1 MQNAVELCRW
11 RKIQAP
17 IQDLAQPVQ
26 KPIYAQPHKWSYVL
40 KSNQDIIMSVHRR
53 SFNDFVAEF
62 RIQEQHP
69 LLLKNHRRML
79 RLSRENINLAE
90 LDAELWAL
98 KVRLKRFI

>member
-1 MQNAVELCRW
+1 MFLC
-11 RKIQAP
+11 IE
-17 IQDLAQPVQ
+17 VT
-26 KPIYAQPHKWSYVL
+26 
-40 KSNQDIIMSVHRR
+40 QDIIMSVNRR
-53 SFNDFVAEF
+53 SINDFVAEF

-69 LLLKNHRRML
+69 LLLKNHRRIL

>member
-1 MQNAVELCRW
+1 MGRHSECPAAASAKACSSRNVRA
-11 RKIQAP
+11 I
-17 IQDLAQPVQ
+17 
-26 KPIYAQPHKWSYVL
+26 HNSYVL
-40 KSNQDIIMSVHRR
+40 KSTQDIIMSVNRR
-53 SFNDFVAEF
+53 SINDFVAEF

-69 LLLKNHRRML
+69 LLLKNHRRIL